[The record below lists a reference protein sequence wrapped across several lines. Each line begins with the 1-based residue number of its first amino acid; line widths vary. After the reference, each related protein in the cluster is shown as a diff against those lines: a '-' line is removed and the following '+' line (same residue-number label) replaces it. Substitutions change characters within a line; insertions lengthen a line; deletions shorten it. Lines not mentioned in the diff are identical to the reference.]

1 MYAFFLLKKPSVWF
15 GEKAKKGQT
24 PVPTENWFPVDW
36 EQQEDK
42 EKEEEKELFEVRVT
56 TPM

>member
-1 MYAFFLLKKPSVWF
+1 MHVFFLLKKHSVWF
-15 GEKAKKGQT
+15 GKEAQKGQT

-36 EQQEDK
+36 GQQEDK